1 MNILSTFRLNSY
13 PLATPT
19 NAGLTILSCNLY
31 PIFDTTTIVPG
42 SLPST
47 S

>member
-1 MNILSTFRLNSY
+1 MLSTFRLDNY

>member
-1 MNILSTFRLNSY
+1 MDIVSTFMLYY

-19 NAGLTILSCNLY
+19 NAGLTIRSCNLY